1 MPTQTNT
8 ELYDA
13 IYKTLDAITSIIEP
27 TPKTEV
33 THFTIDGVEQPF
45 ISSNLY
51 ETIFEIY
58 NGCGADQK
66 IDECPVVGDKCCN
79 GDFILR
85 FSPEETKQIRD
96 LIEMVYQ
103 DATPFPYN
111 GGVASINPSSLPQP
125 VVTKLINKLPSS
137 AEIEEAIFE
146 NEPKARIEYA
156 VATLIDGL
164 AEQFD
169 EDESCKT
176 FRKSQLV
183 PDYMTE
189 DQFFGFEI

>member
-8 ELYDA
+8 ELSDA

-27 TPKTEV
+27 TPKTEA
-33 THFTIDGVEQPF
+33 TYLNIDGGGQPF
-45 ISSNLY
+45 VSPHLY
-51 ETIFEIY
+51 EMILEIY
-58 NGCGADQK
+58 NGCGTDQK

-85 FSPEETKQIRD
+85 FSPEETKQIKD
-96 LIEMVYQ
+96 LIETVYEMGSH
-103 DATPFPYN
+103 P
-111 GGVASINPSSLPQP
+111 
-125 VVTKLINKLPSS
+125 VTKLINKLPSS
-137 AEIEEAIFE
+137 EEIEEAIFE
-146 NEPKARIEYA
+146 NEPKAHIEYA

-164 AEQFD
+164 AGQFD